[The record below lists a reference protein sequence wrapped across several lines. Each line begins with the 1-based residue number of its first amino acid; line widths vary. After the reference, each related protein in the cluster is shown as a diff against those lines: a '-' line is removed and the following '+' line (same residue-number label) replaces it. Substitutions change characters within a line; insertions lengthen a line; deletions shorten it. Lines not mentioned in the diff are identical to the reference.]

1 MGKSKGIVRRIQ
13 SFMDSPKGRTWTNY
27 IYSWGAAIV
36 ILGTLFKL
44 THIAGANLMLFVG
57 MGAEVIVF
65 FFSAFERPYELA
77 EEDRKEERAE
87 RRSEYETTGNI
98 IIAGG
103 TTLAGGT
110 TVAGDI
116 PATPAGGNIISNIA
130 TSGAPELIPQ
140 MDEVTQE
147 YIEKVRSLNE
157 AIKLISDQ
165 TESLSRNMEEME
177 TLARNLTAVNAMYEI
192 QLRGASSQLNNLDS
206 VNDQTKKMAQ
216 QIEELN
222 HVYSR
227 MLEAMTAN
235 MNKPE

>member
-13 SFMDSPKGRTWTNY
+13 SFMDSPKGRTYTNY

-77 EEDRKEERAE
+77 EEDRKEDRSE
-87 RRSEYETTGNI
+87 RRSEREAAGYAAAGNAAPVATGGSI
-98 IIAGG
+98 I
-103 TTLAGGT
+103 
-110 TVAGDI
+110 GD
-116 PATPAGGNIISNIA
+116 IA
-130 TSGAPELIPQ
+130 TSSTPELIPQ
-140 MDEVTQE
+140 MGEVTQE
-147 YIEKVRSLNE
+147 YIEKVRTLNE
-157 AIKLISDQ
+157 AIKQIADQ
-165 TESLSRNMEEME
+165 TDSLSRNMEEME

-192 QLRGASSQLNNLDS
+192 QLRGASSQLSNLDS

-235 MNKPE
+235 MNKQQ